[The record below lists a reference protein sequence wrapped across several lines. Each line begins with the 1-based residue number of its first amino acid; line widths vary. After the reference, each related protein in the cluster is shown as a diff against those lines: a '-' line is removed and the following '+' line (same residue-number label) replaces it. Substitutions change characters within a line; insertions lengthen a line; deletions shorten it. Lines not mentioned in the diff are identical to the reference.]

1 MFREKALKVV
11 MIVIGLF
18 FLAGLYPL
26 VMFLWFRPHANDI
39 VPMFLSLYVTLGA
52 FMLVAA
58 RNPAAHRS
66 LIWFTALSSFAHT
79 AVMLVQAYNDVA
91 GRPDLFGMSAVLI
104 IIGVLLLA
112 LMPTKRSVGLTA
124 MAKV

>member
-1 MFREKALKVV
+1 MFRERALKVV

-18 FLAGLYPL
+18 FLAGAYPL

-52 FMLVAA
+52 FMLIAA
-58 RNPAAHRS
+58 RSPAKHRS
-66 LIWFTALSSFAHT
+66 LIWFTAWSSFAHT

-91 GRPDLFGMSAVLI
+91 GRPELFGMSAILI
-104 IIGVLLLA
+104 VIGVLLIA
-112 LMPTKRSVGLTA
+112 LMPTKQPVGLVATA
-124 MAKV
+124 KA